1 MKIFLIFIV
10 LFSLALTGCLL
21 QNPMTNQNFDQP
33 NTENCSKQGERPS
46 IFDFTTGKSVPD
58 GKPCCSGLSAIGP
71 KTPEDTLSQGVCM
84 GVSGVPGICQPTIC
98 GDGICNQD
106 YEDKCNCREDCQ

>member
-1 MKIFLIFIV
+1 
-10 LFSLALTGCLL
+10 
-21 QNPMTNQNFDQP
+21 
-33 NTENCSKQGERPS
+33 
-46 IFDFTTGKSVPD
+46 
-58 GKPCCSGLSAIGP
+58 
-71 KTPEDTLSQGVCM
+71 M